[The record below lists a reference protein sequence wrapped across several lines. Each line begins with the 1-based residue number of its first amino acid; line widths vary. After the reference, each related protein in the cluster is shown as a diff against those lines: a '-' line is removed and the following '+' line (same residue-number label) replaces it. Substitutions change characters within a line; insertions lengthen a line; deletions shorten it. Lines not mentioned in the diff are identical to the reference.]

1 MPVRRQGI
9 TLVETTVVI
18 AIITILVSLTLVA
31 VQSARE
37 SSRWIK
43 CQNNLHQIGIAI
55 TNFTQSTRAFPSLFA
70 NRGTKGDA
78 AFDQS
83 AFVTIL
89 PELEV
94 IFTKSNPHYPKDD
107 PKNLPP
113 PILLCPS
120 GNELLGYRYCYGSGV
135 RTLDKLDGI
144 LRPHKG
150 VKPAEITDGLS
161 NTSLMSERMSGK
173 VHSKPIGMA
182 LFPIYL
188 TDSRFANDCMQLNTT
203 TSFVTDVG
211 IHWQGYQPRD
221 LVYSHYSSPN
231 NVHWDCQGG
240 YLHQLITARSY
251 HRGGVIVLFA
261 DGHVTWVSKNMD
273 VSAWRALGSVAGHEP
288 MSDTP

>member
-1 MPVRRQGI
+1 MQVRRHGI

-18 AIITILVSLTLVA
+18 AIVAILVSLTLVA

-37 SSRWIK
+37 SSRRLK
-43 CQNNLHQIGIAI
+43 CQNNLHQIGIAV

-120 GNELLGYRYCYGSGV
+120 GNQLLGYRYSYGSGV
-135 RTLDKLDGI
+135 RTVDKLDGI

-150 VKPAEITDGLS
+150 LKPGEITDGLS
-161 NTSLMSERMSGK
+161 NTSLMSERMGGK
-173 VHSKPIGMA
+173 EHSKPVGM
-182 LFPIYL
+182 LFFPFYL
-188 TDSRFANDCMQLNTT
+188 TDTRFANDCMQLSTP
-203 TSFVTDVG
+203 TSYVTDIG

-221 LVYSHYSSPN
+221 LVYSHYSTPN
-231 NVHWDCQGG
+231 NAHWDCQGG
-240 YLHQLITARSY
+240 LHQLISARSY
-251 HRGGVIVLFA
+251 HRGGVFVLFA
-261 DGHVTWVSKNMD
+261 DGHVNWVNANINLST
-273 VSAWRALGSVAGHEP
+273 WRALGTVAGHEAV
-288 MSDTP
+288 SDIP